1 MHRTCNVTLSTAQL
15 DGAEHAFQ
23 CQHLGKYWPVS
34 HEHAGGKALKNS
46 IQKTEFEVKM

>member
-23 CQHLGKYWPVS
+23 CQHLGKYTSMQVEK
-34 HEHAGGKALKNS
+34 HLTVKNS